1 MTAAAETASVE
12 RTDARTI
19 VVSGVKLGIITTVGV
34 AGFAALSRVMDGTV
48 ETVVQSVLLLVGGVV
63 FAFLPAVWTR
73 PRTGDGIAW
82 ASLVGLLG
90 ALVFTV
96 FDTALLRPLGLYH
109 WTWDQIGGGSGF
121 WYVPVWWMGS
131 TFLAWL
137 GSWVWAASAARGE
150 PSLGRVAGVT
160 VAIGLALFGL
170 LAVTIAPPTSA
181 VMALAFT
188 LALVVCVPVA
198 VVRARR

>member
-1 MTAAAETASVE
+1 MTAPAETAQDE
-12 RTDARTI
+12 RVDARTI
-19 VVSGVKLGIITTVGV
+19 VASGVKLGMLTTVGV
-34 AGFAALSRVMDGTV
+34 VAFALLSRVMDGTV
-48 ETVVQSVLLLVGGVV
+48 ETVVQSVLLLAGGVV

-73 PRTGDGIAW
+73 PRTADGIAW

-96 FDTALLRPLGLYH
+96 LDTALLRPFDLYH
-109 WTWDQIGGGSGF
+109 WTWDEIGGGSGF
-121 WYVPVWWMGS
+121 WYIPVWWMGS
-131 TFLAWL
+131 AFIAWL
-137 GSWVWAASAARGE
+137 GSWIMAASAVVAT
-150 PSLGRVAGVT
+150 PSVIRAAGVT
-160 VAIGLALFGL
+160 VAIGLVLFGV

-188 LALVVCVPVA
+188 LALAVHVPVA

>member
-1 MTAAAETASVE
+1 
-12 RTDARTI
+12 
-19 VVSGVKLGIITTVGV
+19 VKLGLITTVGV
-34 AGFAALSRVMDGTV
+34 AAFALLARVMDGTV
-48 ETVVQSVLLLVGGVV
+48 ETVVQSVLLLAGGVA

-73 PRTGDGIAW
+73 PRTADGIAW

-96 FDTALLRPLGLYH
+96 FDTALFRPFDLYH
-109 WTWDQIGGGSGF
+109 WTWDEIGGGSGF

-137 GSWVWAASAARGE
+137 GSWSVAASAAKGE
-150 PSLGRVAGVT
+150 PSLGRTVGIT
-160 VAIGLALFGL
+160 VALGLVLYGL
-170 LAVTIAPPTSA
+170 LVVTIAPATSA

-188 LALVVCVPVA
+188 LALVVHVPVA
-198 VVRARR
+198 VLRARR